1 MISKFFIERPVLSNV
16 IAILMILIGGVCL
29 FRLAV
34 AQYPD
39 VVPPTVQV
47 TTRYPG
53 ASAKTVIN
61 TVALPIEQQVNG
73 VEDML
78 YMQSYSGA
86 DGTYSLT
93 VTFKIG
99 TDLNFAQVLVQNRVS
114 SALSQLPQSVQ
125 NQGVT
130 VQKKSTAIL
139 LFVTLTSPNS
149 TYDSLFLSNYATI
162 NIRDELSRLPGVG
175 NVTVFG
181 AGQYSMRVWLDPNK
195 LQVRGLMPA
204 DVISAI
210 QQQSQQVTAG
220 QVGAPPTPA
229 GQAFQYTLNV
239 NGRLDDASEFENV
252 IVKTGSNGDVTR
264 VRDVGWVELGA
275 QTYSQIF
282 SLNNKPSVGI
292 GVFQSPGANALEVQK
307 AVEAKMAALAKS
319 FPQDIKYDTPFD
331 TTKFVSESIKEV
343 YKTLIEAGLLV
354 LIVIL
359 IFLQD
364 WRAMLVPATTVPV
377 TIIGAFA
384 AMAALGFTVNI
395 STLFAIVLAIGIVVD
410 DAIVVVEGA
419 AHNIEKGMSGHDAA
433 IAAMDSLFAPIV
445 GITLVLISV
454 FLPSAFLPGLTG
466 KMYSQ
471 FALVIAAT
479 ALLSAINAAT
489 LKPTQCALWLR
500 RPVPPEQRNFF
511 YRGFN
516 AVYDRVERGYAR
528 LIGGLVAHSGVSV
541 MAALILIGIA
551 GYGLSRVPTGFIPI
565 EDQGYLLVAVQLPDG
580 ASLDR
585 TQRVL
590 NQVSDIAGKTAGVDQ
605 VISIAGIS
613 ALDNSSSLA
622 NAGVAYLILKEWSA
636 RGQGQDLRS
645 LFVGL
650 NEKMSE
656 IPEARILVIPP
667 PPIQGIGNA
676 AGFAMQVQL
685 RDGNSDFGKLQAIA
699 GAIVANAQ
707 TQSALQRVSSPFRS
721 MVPQF
726 DVEVDRVKTQTLHV
740 TTDQIFSTLSSYMG
754 STYVNQFNKFGR
766 TFQVYA
772 QADAQFRLT
781 PRDIEKLMVRNSQ
794 GDMIPLGTVATITPS
809 IGPSLI
815 SLYNLYPTATI
826 IGLPATGY
834 SSGQSMALMEEIAAK
849 TLPPGTGFEWTAM
862 SYQEKVVGGQIYW
875 AFGLALLLVYL
886 VLAGQYESWYAPVS
900 VILAVPLS
908 LLGPMAVLTAL
919 RIENNL
925 YTQIGIILLIALSAK
940 NAILIVEV
948 ALELHVRER
957 KPLLQS
963 AVEAAR
969 ARFRPILMTSF
980 AFILGVVPLVLATGA
995 GASARKSIGITVF
1008 SGMIASTC
1016 LAVLFVPTFFVVV
1029 QRFENW
1035 LGERKAKKAGAAVSQ
1050 AAPRARRLP
1059 LASQFKRRLKARQRR
1074 HAFRPDVPGIHVF
1087 PSFRARKT
1095 WMGPGRDAGHE
1106 VRITGY
1112 ICAASF
1118 RSRLIEVSS
1127 DCSDS
1132 GLSARGSGK
1141 FGGKFTGA
1149 ASGPPSTWTKRPCKT
1164 SSRRPMVQ
1172 RTTQ

>member
-29 FRLAV
+29 FTLAV

-53 ASAKTVIN
+53 ASAKTVID

-78 YMQSYSGA
+78 YMQSTSA
-86 DGTYSLT
+86 SDGSYTLT
-93 VTFKIG
+93 VTFNIG

-114 SALSQLPQSVQ
+114 SALSQLPQAVQ

-139 LFVTLTSPNS
+139 LFVTLTSPKATYNS
-149 TYDSLFLSNYATI
+149 LYLSNYATI
-162 NIRDELSRLPGVG
+162 NIRDELSRVPGVG

-181 AGQYSMRVWLDPNK
+181 AGQYSMRIWLDPNK
-195 LQVRGLMPA
+195 LQVRGLMPQ
-204 DVISAI
+204 DVIQAI

-220 QVGAPPTPA
+220 QVGMPPTPA

-239 NGRLDDASEFENV
+239 NGRLDDAGQFENI

-264 VRDVGWVELGA
+264 VRDVGSVELGA
-275 QTYSQIF
+275 QTYSQVF
-282 SLNNKPSVGI
+282 SLNKQAATGI
-292 GVFQSPGANALEVQK
+292 GVFQSPGANALEVEK
-307 AVEAKMAALAKS
+307 AVQKKMTELAVA
-319 FPQDIKYDTPFD
+319 FPQDIKFDTPFD
-331 TTKFVSESIKEV
+331 TTKFVSASINEV
-343 YKTLIEAGLLV
+343 YKTLIEAGVLV
-354 LIVIL
+354 LVVIL
-359 IFLQD
+359 VFLQD

-384 AMAALGFTVNI
+384 AMAALGFTINL
-395 STLFAIVLAIGIVVD
+395 STLFAIVLSIGIVVD

-433 IAAMDSLFAPIV
+433 IAAMDALFAPIV

-454 FLPSAFLPGLTG
+454 FLPAAFLPGLTG
-466 KMYSQ
+466 RIYAQ

-479 ALLSAINAAT
+479 ALLSAVNAAT

-500 RPVPPEQRNFF
+500 PPVPPEQRNWF

-516 AVYDRVERGYAR
+516 RGYDRLERGYAR
-528 LIGGLVAHSGVSV
+528 LIGHMAAHSNVSV
-541 MAALILIGIA
+541 IIALILIGIG

-585 TQRVL
+585 TQRL
-590 NQVSDIAGKTAGVDQ
+590 LDQVAELSSKTPGVDQ
-605 VISIAGIS
+605 AITIAGLS

-622 NAGVAYLILKEWSA
+622 NAGVAYLILKEWSE
-636 RGQGQDLRS
+636 RGPGQDLRS

-650 NEKMSE
+650 NQKLSE

-676 AGFAMQVQL
+676 AGFAMQIEL
-685 RDGNSDFGKLQAIA
+685 RDGNSDFGKLQAITS
-699 GAIVANAQ
+699 AIVANAQ
-707 TQSALQRVSSPFRS
+707 TQSALQRVSSPFRAL
-721 MVPQF
+721 VPQF
-726 DVEVDRVKTQTLHV
+726 DVDVDRIKTQMLHV
-740 TTDQIFSTLSSYMG
+740 TTDQVFQTLSSYLG
-754 STYVNQFNKFGR
+754 ASYVNQFTKFGR
-766 TFQVYA
+766 TFQVFA
-772 QADAQFRLT
+772 QADSQFRLR

-794 GDMIPLGTVATITPS
+794 GDMIPLGTLATITPS
-809 IGPSLI
+809 VGPSLI
-815 SLYNLYPTATI
+815 SLYNLYPSSTI
-826 IGLPATGY
+826 IGLPAQGY

-849 TLPPGTGFEWTAM
+849 TLPPGAGYEWTAM
-862 SYQEKVVGGQIYW
+862 SYQEKAVGHQIYW
-875 AFGLALLLVYL
+875 VFGLALLLVYL
-886 VLAGQYESWYAPVS
+886 VLAGQYESWYAPIS

-908 LLGPMAVLTAL
+908 LLGPMAVLTGL

-925 YTQIGIILLIALSAK
+925 YTQIGLILLIALSAK

-948 ALELHVRER
+948 ALELHGRDG
-957 KPLLQS
+957 KPLLES
-963 AVEAAR
+963 AIEASR

-980 AFILGVVPLVLATGA
+980 AFILGVAPLVVASGA

-1035 LGERKAKKAGAAVSQ
+1035 LA
-1050 AAPRARRLP
+1050 
-1059 LASQFKRRLKARQRR
+1059 
-1074 HAFRPDVPGIHVF
+1074 
-1087 PSFRARKT
+1087 ARK
-1095 WMGPGRDAGHE
+1095 GKAPGAQTATHAE
-1106 VRITGY
+1106 
-1112 ICAASF
+1112 
-1118 RSRLIEVSS
+1118 
-1127 DCSDS
+1127 
-1132 GLSARGSGK
+1132 
-1141 FGGKFTGA
+1141 
-1149 ASGPPSTWTKRPCKT
+1149 P
-1164 SSRRPMVQ
+1164 
-1172 RTTQ
+1172 